1 MKSAKPDADLA
12 AAVEGLSSDA
22 ARLALALKALLEY
35 SRVRVI
41 GGWRRDRCRACDVP
55 HVPYRA
61 CPCPHHQA
69 VALLKELGI
78 DAEV

>member
-1 MKSAKPDADLA
+1 MEPAKSDADISA
-12 AAVEGLSSDA
+12 VVEGLSHDA

-41 GGWRRDRCRACDVP
+41 GGWRRAVCRACDVP
-55 HVPYRA
+55 HVPYR
-61 CPCPHHQA
+61 PCPHHEA

-78 DAEV
+78 DVEV